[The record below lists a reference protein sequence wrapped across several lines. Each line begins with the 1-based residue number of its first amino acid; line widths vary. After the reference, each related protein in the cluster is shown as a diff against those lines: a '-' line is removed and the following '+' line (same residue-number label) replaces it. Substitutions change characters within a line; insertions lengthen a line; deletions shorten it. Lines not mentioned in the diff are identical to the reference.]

1 MFAHNRRDNSA
12 CKPRGWWLVLQ
23 VPTRRNWSEARVSG
37 KADSARVF
45 VLVKSVRVV
54 RSLESHVRRDV
65 FIKSIV
71 ARRIEGRRMDGGEKS
86 KVGRDDRST
95 KPRNKLRATS
105 STTRD
110 PPSGLPFSHRWSD
123 LRCES
128 LHPRTFASFPRTDKL
143 ASFSSFCVRFC
154 LRSLE
159 SSGTTRQNRAA
170 TSSRLFCRVTR
181 RCSLFAKIVP
191 EHYGVISRSRD
202 ASATE
207 TIENGRRVLN
217 DPRGEVD
224 LVARLRDARF
234 KNQGDLA
241 KRRTNGMRDRGE
253 SLVSRTAFS

>member
-1 MFAHNRRDNSA
+1 M
-12 CKPRGWWLVLQ
+12 LQ

-95 KPRNKLRATS
+95 KPRNELRATS

-110 PPSGLPFSHRWSD
+110 IPSSLPFSHRWSD

-143 ASFSSFCVRFC
+143 ASFPLFSVRFC

-159 SSGTTRQNRAA
+159 SSETTRQNRAA
-170 TSSRLFCRVTR
+170 TPRDFFVESRGAAPFL
-181 RCSLFAKIVP
+181 
-191 EHYGVISRSRD
+191 
-202 ASATE
+202 
-207 TIENGRRVLN
+207 
-217 DPRGEVD
+217 RGSF
-224 LVARLRDARF
+224 R
-234 KNQGDLA
+234 NITG
-241 KRRTNGMRDRGE
+241 
-253 SLVSRTAFS
+253 